1 MGRNSLGYVLVGL
14 YVLQYIFPIHSETLE
29 QIRNLPEYKDWTGY
43 ALVLLVL
50 CQWSV
55 SVYRGIY
62 NATGRSLEKAYQ
74 IHYWIGSLAP
84 VLFFLHSPRPQYGML
99 LLLTIL
105 FFGNSL
111 LGIVLQQNRLFTKGP
126 AKQIGIGIHVLAS
139 SLILALIILHIWL
152 VFSFN

>member
-14 YVLQYIFPIHSETLE
+14 YVLQYVFPIHSETLE
-29 QIRNLPEYKDWTGY
+29 QIRNLPKYKDWSGY

-62 NATGRSLEKAYQ
+62 NATGRYLEKAYQ

-111 LGIVLQQNRLFTKGP
+111 LGIALQQNRLFIKGLI
-126 AKQIGIGIHVLAS
+126 KQIGIGIHVLAS
-139 SLILALIILHIWL
+139 SLILALIVLHIWM
-152 VFSFN
+152 VFYFN